1 MSDSIAAPADGP
13 GALFRAG
20 KLTAAVEAAG
30 AAVRKTPG
38 DLAARVLLAELLLF
52 TGNYERTDVIL
63 DAATGI
69 DPEAVIVVAEFRQLL
84 RAEIARRQ
92 YWRDGRVPEFLG
104 EPTETQ
110 RLLLAASVSMRAGDA
125 VESGKLAQAA
135 EAARPIAKVEISGV
149 MHDDFRDADDLCGG
163 SLEVLTATGKYYWV
177 PVERVM
183 SIDFHPAKRAR
194 DLFWRRATI
203 AVQGGPDGDVY
214 IPVLYSAPAT
224 PPGTPEDDNLRLG
237 RATDWKGEGDVPVR
251 GVGQRTFLV
260 GEEAMEIMSLET
272 LEFDRPVVAVE
283 DDGEAA

>member
-1 MSDSIAAPADGP
+1 MSDSKAPTDGP

-110 RLLLAASVSMRAGDA
+110 RLLMAASVSMRAGDA

-135 EAARPIAKVEISGV
+135 EAARPPAKVEIAGV
-149 MHDDFRDADDLCGG
+149 THDDFRDADDLCGG
-163 SLEVLTATGKYYWV
+163 SLEVLTTTGKYYWV
-177 PVERVM
+177 PVERVI

-214 IPVLYSAPAT
+214 IPVLYSAQT
-224 PPGTPEDDNLRLG
+224 TPEDDNLRLG
-237 RATDWKGEGDVPVR
+237 RATDWQGEGDVPVR

-272 LEFDRPVVAVE
+272 LEFDRPVAHAE

>member
-1 MSDSIAAPADGP
+1 MSDSTAAAEGP

-135 EAARPIAKVEISGV
+135 EAARPIAKVEIGGV
-149 MHDDFRDADDLCGG
+149 THDDFRDADDLCGG

-214 IPVLYSAPAT
+214 IPVLYSTLTA
-224 PPGTPEDDNLRLG
+224 PEDDSLRLG
-237 RATDWKGEGDVPVR
+237 RATDWEGEGEVPVR
-251 GVGQRTFLV
+251 GMGQRTFLV

-272 LEFDRPVVAVE
+272 LEFDRPVLEAE
-283 DDGEAA
+283 DNGEAA